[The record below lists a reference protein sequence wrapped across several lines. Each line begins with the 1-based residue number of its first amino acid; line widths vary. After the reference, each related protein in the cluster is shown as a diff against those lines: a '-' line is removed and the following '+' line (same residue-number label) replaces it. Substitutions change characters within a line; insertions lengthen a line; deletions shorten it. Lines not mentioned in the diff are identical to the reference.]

1 MISRQLIQWWRFKNV
16 TLKLHSIKRIQFI
29 ISSLKSLW
37 VSAIRSLIYQDIVG
51 ELERSLIKLTN
62 TITKEITEASQK
74 NNKYHKRPLTKCKR
88 GKPIQTRITYDTR
101 LKISLPIFHFCTF
114 RFQQGML
121 NKHFWYSLITLF
133 LC

>member
-37 VSAIRSLIYQDIVG
+37 VSGTRSLIYQDIFG

-62 TITKEITEASQK
+62 TITKEISGLQK

-88 GKPIQTRITYDTR
+88 GKPIQTRITYDTH

-114 RFQQGML
+114 RFQQEAL